1 VGTAVDVVLV
11 GVGVTLILSTLISA
25 VRATILPRGVQ
36 NRLSRLA
43 IAIVRSGCRLLVAPS
58 SSYEQR
64 DRVMAMLGPLS
75 LLTLLVTWLILILT
89 GYALIYRAVSVHTVV
104 RAIELSGSSIFTL
117 GTTTAT
123 HLVGDLISY
132 TEAGMGLL
140 VVTLLITY
148 LPSIYGAFARRENG
162 VALLRVRAGTPPRA
176 VTMLIRYY
184 RIDGAEARLGQFWQ
198 TWESWFVDV
207 EESHSTFPVLVVFR
221 SPRPEQSWVVAA
233 GVVLDAASLWLA
245 AVEHPKDPD
254 AALCIRA
261 GFQTLQLLAASSHV
275 PFDADPLPTDPIS
288 VSREE
293 FDAALD
299 EMAEAGMRLKPDREQ
314 AWQDWAGW
322 RVNYDTA
329 LLNLARLVE
338 APPAPWVSD
347 RSPMPRRST
356 TVRSSLAA
364 IRARRPT

>member
-1 VGTAVDVVLV
+1 VHTTLDVVLIV
-11 GVGVTLILSTLISA
+11 AGAALILSTLISA

-43 IAIVRSGCRLLVAPS
+43 IAVVRSGCRLLVGRS
-58 SSYEQR
+58 SSYERR
-64 DRVMAMLGPLS
+64 DRVMAMLGPLA
-75 LLTLLVTWLILILT
+75 LLVLLVGWLVLIMT
-89 GYALIYRAVSVHTVV
+89 GYTMIYRAASTHSLS
-104 RAIELSGSSIFTL
+104 RAIELSGSSVFTL
-117 GTTTAT
+117 GTASVSQV
-123 HLVGDLISY
+123 VGDVISY
-132 TEAGMGLL
+132 TEAGIGLL

-148 LPSIYGAFARRENG
+148 MPSIYGAFSRRENG

-176 VTMLIRYY
+176 VTMLIRYH
-184 RIDGAEARLGQFWQ
+184 RTEGAEARLGAFWER
-198 TWESWFVDV
+198 WESWFVDV
-207 EESHSTFPVLVVFR
+207 EESHSTFPVLIVFR

-261 GFQTLQLLAASSHV
+261 GFQTLGLLAASSHV
-275 PFDADPLPTDPIS
+275 PFDADPAPTDPIS
-288 VSREE
+288 VARQE
-293 FDAALD
+293 FDDALD
-299 EMAEAGMRLKPDREQ
+299 EMEKAGMAIKPDREQ
-314 AWQDWAGW
+314 AWLDWAGW
-322 RVNYDTA
+322 RVNYDAA

-356 TVRSSLAA
+356 MVRSPLAA
-364 IRARRPT
+364 IRARRLT